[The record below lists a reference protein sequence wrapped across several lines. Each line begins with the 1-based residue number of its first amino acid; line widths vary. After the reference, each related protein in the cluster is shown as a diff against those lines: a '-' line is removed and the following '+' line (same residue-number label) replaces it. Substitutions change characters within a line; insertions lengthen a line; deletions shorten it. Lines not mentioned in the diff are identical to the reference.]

1 MKATFEE
8 KQRKKRCCS
17 WETRLRRRRI
27 VQSGFRLWHQVAE
40 CWVRNPTIASPSN
53 SGSVTAVCSLVN
65 VSRCPGE
72 TVCLTTSRSLNL
84 AVKTLF
90 CSLVALIPKIWWT
103 LSSFTSQSFGLLT
116 TSVWNH
122 EVVPLSLYFNKKLTW
137 LIYGVQTFLP

>member
-8 KQRKKRCCS
+8 QQRKKRCCS

-27 VQSGFRLWHQVAE
+27 VQSGFRLWQVAE

-53 SGSVTAVCSLVN
+53 SGSGTAVCSLVN

-72 TVCLTTSRSLNL
+72 TVCLTASRSLNP

-90 CSLVALIPKIWWT
+90 RSLVALIPKIWWT
-103 LSSFTSQSFGLLT
+103 LSSFSSQSFELLT

-122 EVVPLSLYFNKKLTW
+122 EVVPLSLYFNKKSTW
-137 LIYGVQTFLP
+137 LIYDVHTFLP